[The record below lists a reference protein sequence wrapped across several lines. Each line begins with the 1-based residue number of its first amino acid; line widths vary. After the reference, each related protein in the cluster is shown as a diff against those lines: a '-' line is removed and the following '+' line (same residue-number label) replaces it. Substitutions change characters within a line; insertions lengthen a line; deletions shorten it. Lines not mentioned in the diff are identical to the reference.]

1 MVESLIAL
9 PVIILL
15 LMGAVEWARI
25 YEAKVTADHAVTV
38 AARTGSFN
46 NASPASLYR
55 GLAKGLLPYYAPGE
69 GQWQNTLTKVSQQL
83 ARDSQVRVLN
93 PTREAFQDF
102 GISDGGITYLPND
115 ELHRQSTSLG
125 NNSGLNIQDAN
136 LLKVEVTWGLP
147 LRMPVIS
154 DLITNF
160 GEVFLASNAFE
171 KQLYARG
178 QLPITSSTALR
189 MQSPVILGDH
199 ILSIRDIQRYKR
211 HKGGPTD
218 QLLAGTATGST
229 VSANKGYQGITPLIT
244 KPRSDTGD
252 NTDGGADDEA
262 ESEGESNA
270 EEDNNEKDK
279 DKDKEKEEKEEKEEF
294 SCETNWEDPRYQT
307 DNSLS
312 WWNPE
317 RWVNAIKVAENVITD
332 YALGLLEGAGNQAE
346 ELLAIIKNPG
356 VLAQV
361 AAAFIESPKAFL
373 EQLFD
378 GLVEDAETLI
388 KCGPKD
394 IGRII
399 GENLNP
405 VVVLKIVGKLSK
417 LAKIDG
423 GPLAEYRDKLE
434 RQIACASFPAGTPVS
449 TPEGLRAIESLAPGD
464 RVYARDDT
472 RYIDQPQEITQRFNR
487 IADGYQRIETE
498 QGTITTTPEHPF
510 WVQGKGWTEAKDL
523 EWEDPIATRSGDLVA
538 YGNTYIDKPVRV
550 YNFSVANTP
559 NYFAGD
565 IEAWVHNAN
574 CEGSVIAVKGKL
586 RGQLDPQKQYSSEWN
601 AHHLITSKHAPGSS
615 ALIAAAEKGVYIQD
629 SASNGIMLPTKVG
642 AQAPDGGISRDAILP
657 IHKSGHTGC
666 DTGGCVG
673 KSYQDYVKDKLNDL
687 DERYE
692 LARDLNEPWSDER
705 LASEIYKVQ
714 QDIAAD
720 LLNGKVQLCKSGC
733 EPQSWQ

>member
-229 VSANKGYQGITPLIT
+229 VNVNKGYQGITPLVT
-244 KPRSDTGD
+244 TPRSDD
-252 NTDGGADDEA
+252 SDGSTNAAGEDKP
-262 ESEGESNA
+262 EGESETEA
-270 EEDNNEKDK
+270 GNN
-279 DKDKEKEEKEEKEEF
+279 DKDKEKEEKEEL

-307 DNSLS
+307 DTRLS
-312 WWNPE
+312 WWNPK
-317 RWVNAIKVAENVITD
+317 RWVNAIEVAENVITD
-332 YALGLLEGAGNQAE
+332 YAQGLLDGAGNQAE
-346 ELLAIIKNPG
+346 ELLAILQDPG
-356 VLAQV
+356 VLLDV
-361 AAAFIESPKAFL
+361 AKAFIESPKAFL

-510 WVQGKGWTEAKDL
+510 WVQGKGWIEAKEL

-550 YNFSVANTP
+550 YNVSVANTP

-574 CEGSVIAVKGKL
+574 CKGSLKGDSTKL
-586 RGQLDPQKQYSSEWN
+586 RKELDPDGHYANKGWA
-601 AHHLITSKHAPGSS
+601 AHHLITSKHATDSS
-615 ALIAAAEKGVYIQD
+615 ALAAAADKGIFDQN
-629 SASNGIMLPTKVG
+629 SSFNGIMLPSSVG
-642 AQAPDGGISRDAILP
+642 AKAPDGGISREAQLP

-673 KSYQDYVKDKLNDL
+673 KSYQDYVEDKLDDL
-687 DERYE
+687 DVRYRS
-692 LARDLNEPWSDER
+692 AVKSNKPWSDER
-705 LASEIYKVQ
+705 LAVEIQKIQ
-714 QDIAAD
+714 RDIESD
-720 LLNGKVQLCKSGC
+720 LLDGRVLLCKSGC
-733 EPQSWQ
+733 EPQSWK

>member
-55 GLAKGLLPYYAPGE
+55 GLAKGLLPYYAPGK
-69 GQWQNTLTKVSQQL
+69 GQWQNTLTRVSQQL
-83 ARDSQVRVLN
+83 VRDSQVRVLN

-115 ELHRQSTSLG
+115 ALHRKPTTRG
-125 NNSGLNIQDAN
+125 NSSGLNIQDAN

-171 KQLYARG
+171 RQLYARG

-565 IEAWVHNAN
+565 IQAWVHNAN
-574 CEGSVIAVKGKL
+574 CEGSVKTVKGKL

-615 ALIAAAEKGVYIQD
+615 ALRAAAEKGLYIQD
-629 SASNGIMLPTKVG
+629 SALNGIMLPSKVG
-642 AQAPDGGISRDAILP
+642 AKAPGGGISRDATLP

-687 DERYE
+687 DQEYLEAKRS
-692 LARDLNEPWSDER
+692 NNPWDDKR
-705 LASEIYKVQ
+705 LASEIHKVQ
-714 QDIAAD
+714 RDIETD
-720 LLNGKVQLCKSGC
+720 LIAGKVQLCKVGC
-733 EPQSWQ
+733 EPQVWR